1 MKIIPAID
9 LLDGEAVRLQKGNYQ
24 KKTVYSK
31 NPVQLASGFQKA
43 GFNHIHIVDLNGAKS
58 GDFENLSIIREVIDD
73 LGISVQTGGGIR
85 SREDIELLLNAGI
98 TGVICSSMAVKK
110 RDEWLQSIRD
120 YPKNCILG
128 LDLKDGKMAYGG
140 WLETSDEPLSDFLVP
155 MIDAGLQ
162 TVLSTD
168 ISRDGMLSG
177 PNVRMYRNLQQQ
189 FPSLNW
195 IASGGVSSLD
205 DLVELSRENLYGA
218 VVGKAYYEQ
227 KISLEELSGFQ
238 EQQFKA
244 DG

>member
-9 LLDGEAVRLQKGNYQ
+9 LLDGQAVRLQKGNYQ
-24 KKTVYSK
+24 KKTIYSK
-31 NPVQLASGFQKA
+31 NPVQLAAGFQKA
-43 GFNHIHIVDLNGAKS
+43 GFDHIHIVDLNGAKS
-58 GDFENLSIIREVIDD
+58 GNFENLSIIREVIDD

-110 RDEWLQSIRD
+110 RDEWLQSIRS
-120 YPKNCILG
+120 YPQNCILG

-140 WLETSDEPLSDFLVP
+140 WLETSDEPLIDFLQP

-168 ISRDGMLSG
+168 ISRDGMLTG
-177 PNVRMYRNLQQQ
+177 PNVRMYRNLQQE
-189 FPSLNW
+189 FPSLKW
-195 IASGGVSSLD
+195 IASGGVSSLH
-205 DLVELSRENLYGA
+205 DLEELSRENLFGV
-218 VVGKAYYEQ
+218 VVGKAYYEE

-238 EQQFKA
+238 KP
-244 DG
+244 